1 MTLCDLCNT
10 PLAVKK
16 KRYSPS
22 QIKNAVRSGLRLPHA
37 ASQLGAAFGMSQKES
52 EAMWV
57 QQVMTDTTDWLLCP
71 SCARKITQ
79 YLR

>member
-1 MTLCDLCNT
+1 MTFCDLCNT
-10 PLAVKK
+10 PLAVEHN
-16 KRYSPS
+16 RYSPS
-22 QIKNAVRSGLRLPHA
+22 QIKNAVRSGLRPPHA

-57 QQVMTDTTDWLLCP
+57 QQVMTDTADWLLCP
-71 SCARKITQ
+71 SYATKVTQ